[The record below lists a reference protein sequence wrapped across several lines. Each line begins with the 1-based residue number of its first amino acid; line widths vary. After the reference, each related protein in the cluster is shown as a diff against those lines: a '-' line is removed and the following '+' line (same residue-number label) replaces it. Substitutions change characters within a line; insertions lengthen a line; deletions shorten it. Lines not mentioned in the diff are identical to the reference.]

1 MLALAS
7 ASMSTL
13 RLPAGDLR
21 MSMSDYFD
29 FRTTNG
35 ESAFDRCYDPNWGC
49 NWPGS
54 FADEPRMTPGVT
66 ISVQT
71 DAPVVRAAL
80 HYGGRSGY
88 CSADCPGTPP
98 SFCYHPP
105 NGLVCRNRCE
115 PKVYVD
121 GRLARLAGNGGKSQY
136 GGDQT
141 FVLLDAGSDRRTR
154 TIELVLPWGAVVSF
168 RHLEL
173 DGWREEPRAPHGA
186 AWGVAPR
193 KGGRVVFYGDS
204 ITQGFCADEPY
215 PEVLARM
222 NNWEAINLG
231 IGGMKTIGRHGKA
244 LGQLKADIVMLAIG
258 TNDWWDCH
266 DIEGA
271 IGQLIDGVRQTQR
284 TVPIVAVT
292 PLVAHYEGTAK
303 CGGGNGLEALRD
315 QIRTAVTKRSGRDS
329 KLYVVEGKALLPL
342 TWMGDRLHPT
352 SDGMRELAKNIN
364 AEMGYGALRW
374 RLPNRC
380 VAAGACEESTLTH
393 CAP

>member
-1 MLALAS
+1 M
-7 ASMSTL
+7 
-13 RLPAGDLR
+13 
-21 MSMSDYFD
+21 
-29 FRTTNG
+29 
-35 ESAFDRCYDPNWGC
+35 
-49 NWPGS
+49 
-54 FADEPRMTPGVT
+54 
-66 ISVQT
+66 
-71 DAPVVRAAL
+71 
-80 HYGGRSGY
+80 
-88 CSADCPGTPP
+88 
-98 SFCYHPP
+98 
-105 NGLVCRNRCE
+105 
-115 PKVYVD
+115 
-121 GRLARLAGNGGKSQY
+121 
-136 GGDQT
+136 
-141 FVLLDAGSDRRTR
+141 
-154 TIELVLPWGAVVSF
+154 GAVVSF

-315 QIRTAVTKRSGRDS
+315 QIRTAVSKRSGRDS

-352 SDGMRELAKNIN
+352 SDGMRELARNIN

-374 RLPNRC
+374 RLPNGC
-380 VAAGACEESTLTH
+380 VAGAATFSVEVEGATPHGALTAYVAAERHDTFFGPHSPLDGQCPGRHLIVADGRQKHVVADGSGRAHINVPVQGGSCASTLFQLLDAASCATTRVGSGKMENPIAGAVAENFLLRRRAAYTPPTAHAAVAGRRRRRMRRLRPRR
-393 CAP
+393 CARRRPTAITQR